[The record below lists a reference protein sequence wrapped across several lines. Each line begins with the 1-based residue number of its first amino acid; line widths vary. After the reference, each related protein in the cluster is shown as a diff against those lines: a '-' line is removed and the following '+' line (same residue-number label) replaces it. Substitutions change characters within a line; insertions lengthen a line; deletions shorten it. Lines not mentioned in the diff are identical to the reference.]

1 MSDNDTDDE
10 EFTLSMTNATPAKK
24 PRLEDRS
31 ITWAYDGTDFK
42 LMTPAYILDKMADET
57 HKLRF
62 GFSPNFLK
70 KNSGGAEFKKGV
82 FALKFRPKTEEEP
95 DRHTGYFMSEKECI
109 LQHRGSLATIYQELK
124 NYAEE
129 HKIIFTQVV
138 HAVCNPSIA
147 LIPLTKFLDRLRI
160 VSSCQIGGH
169 GVLTS
174 SSTIRVA
181 WRSHPARA

>member
-1 MSDNDTDDE
+1 
-10 EFTLSMTNATPAKK
+10 
-24 PRLEDRS
+24 
-31 ITWAYDGTDFK
+31 
-42 LMTPAYILDKMADET
+42 MTPRT
-57 HKLRF
+57 GLRSQLRIKGPQGRRRLYRRF
-62 GFSPNFLK
+62 VIGSSIIMHMSPIC
-70 KNSGGAEFKKGV
+70 V

-129 HKIIFTQVV
+129 HKIIFTKVV

>member
-1 MSDNDTDDE
+1 MSDSDTDDE
-10 EFTLSMTNATPAKK
+10 GFTLSMTNATPAKK

-138 HAVCNPSIA
+138 HAV
-147 LIPLTKFLDRLRI
+147 
-160 VSSCQIGGH
+160 
-169 GVLTS
+169 
-174 SSTIRVA
+174 
-181 WRSHPARA
+181 